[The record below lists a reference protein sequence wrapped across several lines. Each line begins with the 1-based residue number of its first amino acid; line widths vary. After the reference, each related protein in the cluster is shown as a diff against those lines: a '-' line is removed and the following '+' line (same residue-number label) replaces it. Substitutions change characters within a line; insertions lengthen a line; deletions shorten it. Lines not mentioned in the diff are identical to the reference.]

1 MIRRKLLLSLILIVS
16 GTLALFLYDLLPV
29 FSQGDTTPQK
39 YLNITKG
46 IPVLMYHKV
55 GPDSF
60 RNGPGLR
67 VTPYE
72 FERQIKYLKE
82 NGYNAIS
89 LDELI
94 NHRKKG
100 ASLPNR
106 PIVITFDDGYKDNY
120 TYAFPV
126 LKKYGYTAT
135 IFIVYNE
142 VGGYN
147 QWDIKEHNTRPFE
160 LLTWEQIRTMQDY
173 GICFESHTLSHP
185 HLTSITAEEAQ
196 KEITESKTKLEQA
209 LGKPVKY
216 IAYPYGQH
224 NDQICEITQ
233 KAGYKAAVSTIFGT
247 NQQNTDLYR
256 LKRLRVN
263 AFVNLEEFK
272 IMMDRANGI

>member
-1 MIRRKLLLSLILIVS
+1 MIKRKLLASVLLILS

-29 FSQGDTTPQK
+29 FSQGDSTPQK
-39 YLNITKG
+39 FLNITKG

-55 GPDSF
+55 SPDSF

-72 FERQIKYLKE
+72 FERQVKYLKE
-82 NGYNAIS
+82 SGYTAIS
-89 LDELI
+89 LDEVI
-94 NHRKKG
+94 NHREKG
-100 ASLPNR
+100 ISLPNR
-106 PIVITFDDGYKDNY
+106 PVVITFDDGYEDNY

-147 QWDIKEHNTRPFE
+147 QWDIKEHNTQPFK

-185 HLTSITAEEAQ
+185 HLTSLTADEAR
-196 KEITESKTKLEQA
+196 KEICESKIKLEQV
-209 LGKPVKY
+209 LGKPVNY

-224 NDQICEITQ
+224 NDQICEITR
-233 KAGYKAAVSTIFGT
+233 KAGYKAAVSTITGT
-247 NQQNTDLYR
+247 NQQNTDRYR

-263 AFVNLEEFK
+263 GYLSFDNFK
-272 IMMDRANGI
+272 TIMNRATGI